1 VVLTL
6 NCRHEADI
14 RLIHTEDLHGKGC
27 FPSQRNVAA
36 QHELKDCSLS
46 ETSCGYLV
54 SALKSNPSHLR
65 ELDLSRNNLQDPGVQ
80 QLCRVLQSPDCR
92 LETLRLSRCEL
103 SETHCEVVASAL
115 KSNPSH
121 LTELDLSHNDLQ
133 DRGVQQLCG
142 GLQSPHCRLETL
154 RLENCRLSETSCGYL
169 VSALK
174 SNPSHL
180 RHLYVGYNRDLQ
192 DRGVQQLCGGLQS
205 PDCRLETLRA
215 EVTPSLLKQQ
225 HVGIHINGSSLSLFG
240 WDCFEPTSCWLK
252 DCSLSETSCGY
263 LVSALKSNPSHLR
276 ELDLSRNNLQ
286 DPGVQQLCRV
296 LQSPDCRLET
306 LRLSETSCGY
316 LVSALKSNPSHLRK
330 LDLSDN
336 NLQDPGVQQLC
347 GGLQSPDCRL
357 ETLRSDPMFRL
368 CAEMK
373 TGPERKQPAVSRC
386 AAAA

>member
-1 VVLTL
+1 
-6 NCRHEADI
+6 
-14 RLIHTEDLHGKGC
+14 
-27 FPSQRNVAA
+27 
-36 QHELKDCSLS
+36 
-46 ETSCGYLV
+46 
-54 SALKSNPSHLR
+54 SALKSNPFHLR
-65 ELDLSRNNLQDPGVQ
+65 ELDLRGNNLQDPDVQ
-80 QLCRVLQSPDCR
+80 QLHDLVQSPDCS
-92 LETLRLSRCEL
+92 LQTLRSVEGWK
-103 SETHCEVVASAL
+103 THCEVVASAL

-205 PDCRLETLRA
+205 PDCRLETL
-215 EVTPSLLKQQ
+215 
-225 HVGIHINGSSLSLFG
+225 
-240 WDCFEPTSCWLK
+240 
-252 DCSLSETSCGY
+252 SLSETSCGY

-306 LRLSETSCGY
+306 LSEWVSSVCSNLFFLTVNAEEAWVLLIREVLVPHSHVSTQLIPLSNICVPHRLSRCELSETHCE
-316 LVSALKSNPSHLRK
+316 VVASALKSNPSHLTE
-330 LDLSDN
+330 LDLSHND
-336 NLQDPGVQQLC
+336 LQDRGVQQLC
-347 GGLQSPDCRL
+347 GGLQSPHCRL
-357 ETLRSDPMFRL
+357 ETLRSQL
-368 CAEMK
+368 SACCHCQGLK
-373 TGPERKQPAVSRC
+373 S
-386 AAAA
+386 

>member
-205 PDCRLETLRA
+205 PDCRLETLRSDPMFRLCA
-215 EVTPSLLKQQ
+215 EMNVM
-225 HVGIHINGSSLSLFG
+225 
-240 WDCFEPTSCWLK
+240 LK

-306 LRLSETSCGY
+306 LRSLKWTKSCEDPLTSCGY

-357 ETLRSDPMFRL
+357 ETLRSDPISEVQPLPSER
-368 CAEMK
+368 